1 MPITFNAE
9 EVLEMA
15 CQIERDGTAYYRQAA
30 EAVADGNS
38 KTMLAQLADMEVEHE
53 RVFDAMRRDFAGRA
67 DLVGDGDEETVRY
80 LRAMA
85 AGEVFGSLETPRL
98 QPGVDLVEVLQ
109 HALGREKDTVVFYT
123 VLRSAV
129 PAELGRDKIDAILK
143 EEVGHVVLLSGRL
156 AQAQGRR

>member
-1 MPITFNAE
+1 MPITFNAD

-15 CQIERDGTAYYRQAA
+15 CQIERDGTAYYRKAA
-30 EAVADGNS
+30 EAVADEDA
-38 KTMLAQLADMEVEHE
+38 KVMLSELADMEVEHE
-53 RVFDAMRRDFAGRA
+53 RVFDDMRRDFAGRA
-67 DLVGDGDEETVRY
+67 DLLADGDEETVRY

-98 QPGVDLVEVLQ
+98 QPGVSLVDVLQ

-123 VLRSAV
+123 SLRYAM
-129 PAELGRDKIDAILK
+129 PAELGRDKLDAILK